1 MNPTPPPFFFFS
13 LPLPKLPPY
22 PNPIIFSHDHVKPT
36 FVVFCFELPTELDIT
51 FSFRRRRK
59 KNPTVKKLL
68 LSTPPTHWFYLFFS
82 LPPSFVF
89 SFLFSFSVYM
99 LNETYNLRN
108 KSRGSGTLVSP
119 VGRQLAGATVV
130 SCKTMDFRFNE
141 NKTKLRVS
149 VLAVSFEMFTNGD
162 SLFNKTV

>member
-1 MNPTPPPFFFFS
+1 MFLHVLCHKTSPTVTKNTSQHTPHLTTNLHKQS
-13 LPLPKLPPY
+13 EQENNNMK
-22 PNPIIFSHDHVKPT
+22 KKK
-36 FVVFCFELPTELDIT
+36 
-51 FSFRRRRK
+51 RRK
-59 KNPTVKKLL
+59 KKNDRIVW
-68 LSTPPTHWFYLFFS
+68 SFYLFFS